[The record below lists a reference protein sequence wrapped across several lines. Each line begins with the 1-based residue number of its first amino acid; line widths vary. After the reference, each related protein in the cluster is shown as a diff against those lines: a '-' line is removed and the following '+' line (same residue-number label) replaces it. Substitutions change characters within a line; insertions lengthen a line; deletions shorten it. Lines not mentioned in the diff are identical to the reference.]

1 MSLCVFESITTTAKE
16 ILRIMKKKESNAI
29 KIKRRMTFS
38 AWKIFRWKDFLP
50 LILVD
55 RLRKMNRPGDCLY

>member
-1 MSLCVFESITTTAKE
+1 VFESITTTAKE

-38 AWKIFRWKDFLP
+38 A
-50 LILVD
+50 
-55 RLRKMNRPGDCLY
+55 